1 MLNSEI
7 KSKIDRLW
15 DSFWSGGI
23 SNPLTVVE
31 QISYLLFIKKLDD
44 IEIAKEKKA
53 KRIRRPY
60 TTVFEKYIQD
70 MEQSEVTRLN
80 LNTDNLRWSEFVH
93 YDSENMFKNMQDKV
107 FPFLKS
113 YSDDESIFS
122 DQMKDAVFL
131 IQKPSLLYE
140 AVQLI
145 SSINLDDNDTNGDL
159 YEYLLSKLATAGVNG
174 QFRTPRHIINMIVE
188 LMDPTIE
195 DVITD
200 PSCGTAGFLVSASEY
215 ILRKYTDK
223 DSVFID
229 EDGILHDKIGDKIDS
244 DGWDHYKNKMFNAT
258 EFDPSM
264 FRIAAMNLMLHG
276 IENPQITQV
285 DALSSQYD
293 EEDKYSLVLA
303 NPPFKGS
310 IDEGDINKSLR
321 SVVKTK
327 KTELLFLALIDR
339 ILDMGGRGAV
349 IVPEGVLVG
358 ASNVQVELRKKLIEN
373 CELRAVI
380 SMPSK
385 VFKPYAKVSTGI
397 LIFTKGGYT
406 DKVWMYKLEND
417 GFSDNSVRVET
428 PNENDIPDIL
438 RLWDDI
444 KNKNDKEV
452 PGKHRFVDKQEII
465 ENDYQLMPRLYLDK
479 IKLNDKYEYHKLEDL
494 CTVEKGSISAST
506 KSEGDFKFVTTA
518 EEFKRC
524 KDYVYDDEAVC
535 IPLVSSTGHGHAS
548 IKRLHYVSGKF
559 SVATIMAVLRV
570 KDKSKLNTKYLYYML
585 QNFKDEMLVP
595 LMSGAANVSLN
606 IPKIQSIKIPVPS
619 IDEQNQIIEKLEK
632 NISTMI
638 ELENKLDECKRLQ
651 EKYNSEFKNIFI

>member
-44 IEIAKEKKA
+44 AEIAKEKKA
-53 KRIRRPY
+53 ARIRRPY
-60 TTVFEKYIQD
+60 TTVFERYVEGMD
-70 MEQSEVTRLN
+70 ESDRNRLG
-80 LNTDNLRWSEFVH
+80 LDFDNLRWSEFIH
-93 YDSENMFKNMQDKV
+93 YGSEEMYKNMQEKV
-107 FPFLKS
+107 FPFLKT
-113 YSDDESIFS
+113 YSDDDSIFA

-145 SSINLDDNDTNGDL
+145 NSINLDDNDTNGDL

-174 QFRTPRHIINMIVE
+174 QFRTPRHIINMMVE

-200 PSCGTAGFLVSASEY
+200 PSCGTAGFLVSSSEY

-223 DSVFID
+223 DSVFTD
-229 EDGILHDKIGDKIDS
+229 EDGILHDKIGDLIDER
-244 DGWDHYKNKMFNAT
+244 GWEHYRNKMFNAT

-349 IVPEGVLVG
+349 IVPDGVLFGSSKAHKDV
-358 ASNVQVELRKKLIEN
+358 RKKIIEE
-373 CELRAVI
+373 CELKAVI
-380 SMPSK
+380 SMPSG
-385 VFKPYAKVSTGI
+385 VFKPYAGVSTGI
-397 LIFTKGGYT
+397 LIFTKGGET
-406 DKVWMYKLEND
+406 DKVWFYDMEAD
-417 GFSDNSVRVET
+417 GYSLDDKR
-428 PNENDIPDIL
+428 NEIESNDIPNIIESFKKCM
-438 RLWDDI
+438 DD
-444 KNKNDKEV
+444 KTLDPEKEDKWF
-452 PGKHRFVDKQEII
+452 FVDKKEIVDNGYDLSINKYKEI
-465 ENDYQLMPRLYLDK
+465 EYEEVVYEAPEVIIDK
-479 IKLNDKYEYHKLEDL
+479 
-494 CTVEKGSISAST
+494 
-506 KSEGDFKFVTTA
+506 
-518 EEFKRC
+518 
-524 KDYVYDDEAVC
+524 
-535 IPLVSSTGHGHAS
+535 
-548 IKRLHYVSGKF
+548 
-559 SVATIMAVLRV
+559 
-570 KDKSKLNTKYLYYML
+570 
-585 QNFKDEMLVP
+585 
-595 LMSGAANVSLN
+595 
-606 IPKIQSIKIPVPS
+606 
-619 IDEQNQIIEKLEK
+619 IEKLEMEILADIK
-632 NISTMI
+632 
-638 ELENKLDECKRLQ
+638 ELKKMVNGHE
-651 EKYNSEFKNIFI
+651 

>member
-327 KTELLFLALIDR
+327 NNELLFLALIDR

-444 KNKNDKEV
+444 KNKNYKEV

>member
-444 KNKNDKEV
+444 KNKNYKEV

-535 IPLVSSTGHGHAS
+535 IPLVSSTGQGHAS

>member
-444 KNKNDKEV
+444 KNKNYKEV

-632 NISTMI
+632 IF
-638 ELENKLDECKRLQ
+638 LQ
-651 EKYNSEFKNIFI
+651 

>member
-417 GFSDNSVRVET
+417 GFSDNSVRVVT

-444 KNKNDKEV
+444 KNKNYKEV

>member
-276 IENPQITQV
+276 IENPQIIQV

-444 KNKNDKEV
+444 KNKNYKEV

>member
-444 KNKNDKEV
+444 KNKNYKEV

-632 NISTMI
+632 DISTMI